1 MEVPLPWAN
10 IQEEMEEVER
20 VICGSSDDF
29 TNILSLLFFKNIL
42 KHPPSLRGG
51 PAYRPEDYAKSV
63 GHFRKKT
70 TQY

>member
-29 TNILSLLFFKNIL
+29 TNILSLPIYKIKRYYFIHTVHK
-42 KHPPSLRGG
+42 
-51 PAYRPEDYAKSV
+51 YE
-63 GHFRKKT
+63 
-70 TQY
+70 